1 MKENKSEIFIK
12 RIIMTVVGVLGGGFC
27 VGLFRMSV
35 FGVDP
40 FQAFMSGIDAVTPG
54 VSFGTLY
61 VIINV
66 ILLLVALI
74 FDRSKIGL
82 GTVVNIFLLGYVVDY
97 SHQLLMNLFP
107 TVTMLMRILFLVI
120 GVVVICI
127 TSALYFTA
135 NMGVSTYDAV
145 ALILA
150 DRIRKLAFKYWR
162 IITDLICVLIGIS
175 LFLIAGNEVGQIA
188 TLIGIGTIVTAFF
201 MGPLIAFF
209 NKSIAEPLLY
219 GKNK

>member
-1 MKENKSEIFIK
+1 MKENQRKIFIK
-12 RIIMTVVGVLGGGFC
+12 RIVMTVVGVLGGGFC

-40 FQAFMSGIDAVTPG
+40 FQAFMSGIDAALPG
-54 VSFGTLY
+54 LSFGTLY

-66 ILLLVALI
+66 TLLLVALI
-74 FDRSKIGL
+74 FDRTKIGL
-82 GTVVNIFLLGYVVDY
+82 GTFVNIFLLGYMVDF
-97 SHQLLMNLFP
+97 SHQFLMSLFP
-107 TVTMLMRILFLVI
+107 TVNIMMRILFLVT
-120 GVVVICI
+120 GVVIICI

-150 DRIRKLAFKYWR
+150 DRIQKLAFKYWR
-162 IITDLICVLIGIS
+162 IITDFLCVFIGIAFFLIG
-175 LFLIAGNEVGQIA
+175 GNQVSQIV
-188 TLIGIGTIVTAFF
+188 TLIGIGTIITAFF
-201 MGPLIAFF
+201 MGPLISFF
-209 NKSIAEPLLY
+209 NKAIAEPLLY